1 MKKLTLKETVFVAS
15 MLFGMF
21 FGAGNLIFP
30 VSMGQMAGSH
40 MWQAAAGF
48 LVTGVGLPL
57 LSVAALGVS
66 RETGL
71 RGLCGRVGK
80 KYGVF
85 FTCALYL
92 TIGPFFATP
101 RCASVSFT
109 VGIERML
116 SEEAVSGAGYF
127 WCQAGFSL
135 LFFSAVLFFSLRPG
149 EIMTWIGKVL
159 NPLFLVTLGIL
170 IIRAMTAPVG
180 VPEKIEPMGAY
191 ETGAFFT
198 GLLEGY
204 NTMDALAGLA
214 FGIVVVDVIRRL
226 GVSEPSQIA
235 KGTVQAGV
243 FSSLLMGLIY
253 ILVTLLGA
261 QSRGEYAAASNG
273 GEALAQIAEHYFGR
287 AGMVILAVLV
297 TVACLKTAIGLT
309 TSCSAAFREMF
320 PKGPGYR
327 AWVVGFGSLS
337 FLTANLGL
345 DAIVAFA
352 VPVLMFLYPLAIVL
366 VLLTFL
372 EKRFDSDRIVF
383 QWAIAFT
390 GAAAA
395 VDFLRTLPETAKEF
409 LHVEGVEAL
418 AETVLPLSRE
428 GLGWVI
434 PAAAG
439 LSAGLVIHWKKRK
452 ISIGQKTKRSID

>member
-1 MKKLTLKETVFVAS
+1 MKKLTFKETMFVAS

-30 VSMGQMAGSH
+30 VSMGQMSGSH

-57 LSVAALGVS
+57 LSVAALGIS

-71 RGLCGRVGK
+71 QGLSSRVGK
-80 KYGVF
+80 RYGIF

-116 SEEAVSGAGYF
+116 SEETAAGAGHF
-127 WCQAGFSL
+127 WWQAGFSL
-135 LFFSAVLFFSLRPG
+135 VFFAVVLFFSLRPG

-159 NPLFLVTLGIL
+159 NPLFLVMLGIL
-170 IIRAMTAPVG
+170 VIRALTAPMG
-180 VPEKIEPMGAY
+180 SPAQIEPQGAY
-191 ETGAFFT
+191 ESGAFFT

-214 FGIVVVDVIRRL
+214 FGIVVIDVIRRL
-226 GVSEPSQIA
+226 GVGEPGQIA
-235 KGTVQAGV
+235 KGTVKAGV
-243 FSSLLMGLIY
+243 FSSVLMALIY
-253 ILVTLLGA
+253 ILVTLVGA
-261 QSRGEYAAASNG
+261 QSRGIFEAAPNG
-273 GEALAQIAEHYFGR
+273 GEALAQIADHYFGK
-287 AGMVILAVLV
+287 AGMLILAVLV

-309 TSCSAAFREMF
+309 TSCSAAFQEMF
-320 PKGPGYR
+320 PHGLKYQI
-327 AWVVGFGSLS
+327 WVAGFVGLS

-345 DAIVAFA
+345 DAIVAYA

-366 VLLTFL
+366 VILTL
-372 EKRFDSDRIVF
+372 CGKWFDNDKTVLR
-383 QWAIAFT
+383 WTIAFT
-390 GAAAA
+390 GAAAL
-395 VDFLRTLPETAKEF
+395 VDFFRTLPEGTREF
-409 LHVEGVEAL
+409 LRISGLTEA
-418 AETVLPLSRE
+418 AEAWIPLSE
-428 GLGWVI
+428 QGLGWVM
-434 PAAAG
+434 PAG
-439 LSAGLVIHWKKRK
+439 IGLVIGLLIRCKRQTACLD
-452 ISIGQKTKRSID
+452 S